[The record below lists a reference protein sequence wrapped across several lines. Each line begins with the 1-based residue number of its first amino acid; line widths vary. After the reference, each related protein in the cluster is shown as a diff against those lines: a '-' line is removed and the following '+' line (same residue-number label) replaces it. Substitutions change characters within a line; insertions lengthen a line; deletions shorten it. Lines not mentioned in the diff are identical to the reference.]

1 MDNVEHVAVPPSPV
15 PTVESLASEL
25 AQLRIEVDNLK
36 DNVYDPWE
44 TGVSLIDAVETLQME
59 VDGEAEY
66 ESVLDDDPDDPIDM
80 EEM

>member
-1 MDNVEHVAVPPSPV
+1 MDNVEHVAVPPNPV
-15 PTVESLASEL
+15 PTVESLAQDL
-25 AQLRIEVDNLK
+25 ADALRRIGSLE

-66 ESVLDDDPDDPIDM
+66 ESVLDDDPDDPIDT